1 MSEKVIEA
9 LTVRELFRS
18 PEHTLAW
25 EYLKGFTYPWEAL
38 DGLKAFV
45 VKLGETL
52 PTETYERREGDVWIA
67 KSAKVYPTATIL
79 GPAIIGERTEVRPGA
94 FIRGSVLVGADAVV
108 GNSTELK
115 NCILFDRVQVPHF
128 NYVGDAILGYA
139 SHMGGGA
146 ITSNVKSDK
155 TPVTVKGDGFAIA
168 TGRKKV
174 GAMLGDFV
182 EVGCNS
188 VLNPGTVI
196 GEHSNVYPLSAV
208 RGYVP
213 ARHIYKEKGEVVKKQ
228 D

>member
-18 PEHTLAW
+18 PEHTMAW

-94 FIRGSVLVGADAVV
+94 FIRGSVLVGEYGCYQKSALTPRIWAAARFPPT
-108 GNSTELK
+108 S
-115 NCILFDRVQVPHF
+115 R
-128 NYVGDAILGYA
+128 AI
-139 SHMGGGA
+139 
-146 ITSNVKSDK
+146 KR
-155 TPVTVKGDGFAIA
+155 P
-168 TGRKKV
+168 
-174 GAMLGDFV
+174 
-182 EVGCNS
+182 
-188 VLNPGTVI
+188 
-196 GEHSNVYPLSAV
+196 
-208 RGYVP
+208 
-213 ARHIYKEKGEVVKKQ
+213 
-228 D
+228 